1 MYWLFRVRR
10 FCSTWFGSHGSS
22 KGRESWF
29 SNQLQPLSL
38 EQVSPGVGPTSWNW
52 NWEQIQMYW
61 SSLWGQRFLENVGLL
76 AVFLLLSFVILQL
89 HGADSAVWTQIISST
104 VSQPPPP
111 SRPPTSPEPQWFPE
125 RRQKYTLSDQI
136 KLCEGHVGGQRQ
148 WWTDCKL
155 TPASPSLTTSS
166 IYLDVTTAY
175 SKRKLQ
181 FLNSLRHHAGVE
193 AQNISHIILWRHTH
207 CKKQWTCS

>member
-1 MYWLFRVRR
+1 MEVLKVENHGSQTNFNLWVWNKSLLVSVQPAGTGTGNRSKCTGPVSEVKGSWRTLDCWPCFFSSALW
-10 FCSTWFGSHGSS
+10 FCSSMALTQQFEPRSSH
-22 KGRESWF
+22 RLF
-29 SNQLQPLSL
+29 HNPL
-38 EQVSPGVGPTSWNW
+38 
-52 NWEQIQMYW
+52 
-61 SSLWGQRFLENVGLL
+61 
-76 AVFLLLSFVILQL
+76 
-89 HGADSAVWTQIISST
+89 
-104 VSQPPPP
+104 PP
-111 SRPPTSPEPQWFPE
+111 RPPTSPEPQWFPE